1 MRSAALYLKD
11 PNASRFLG
19 GGLAEVE
26 VLLGSPLPPLPPT
39 EREAGRDVFHV
50 HFHPHLRTLLQRF
63 LGGLLREI
71 GEPGISSR
79 KQDSA
84 REQAEYEAVLGR
96 VLRSVRC
103 NDRRMG
109 LPSLFWLAH
118 SRDVAE
124 CLREMEGKT
133 PAVRKLKYSLH
144 PLLSSFYRRLED
156 GARRAAEQD
165 AGSTAAGNGGTLV
178 DSIIDDGFAFT
189 EPTISDLD
197 FNLYLAH
204 NKRYRLS
211 ADLFFEIYTIL
222 VRETEKRLREGER
235 GLLGRVTRHLPGLSR
250 EQCQTQAGVVKVMM
264 NTEVLTYLLG
274 DAWSVGTRLMAS
286 PRLRAEAERRRPA
299 EIVDVFLELLAGVKR
314 FEAVAH
320 VRDRVR
326 LLRAFDDEKEMEEKA
341 SRGQRLYEFGDS
353 AQVINNAA
361 NATVFFL
368 DLRGFTKTSEGQISE
383 RDLTRELYTV
393 FDAFIPHV
401 LRFGGTVDKFLGDGI
416 MVTYGTEHADPLNPL
431 NALRTA
437 VLCQETLRRLRAEGQ
452 TYFKMGIAVHYGR
465 VYLARFIADE
475 HEVQTTVIGRTVNL
489 AGRLSSASRRPVGED
504 ELVEEWEPTN
514 GAAAPVTSEF
524 PVSVDGDGTL
534 VNEGIAISRDTLL
547 QLEAHLPL
555 VHTEGDL
562 GQNFEYFDEQIGRRL
577 LVRYAGDAKFK
588 GVRSSFPVYSVD
600 FEG

>member
-11 PNASRFLG
+11 PNTSRFLG
-19 GGLAEVE
+19 GGLSEV
-26 VLLGSPLPPLPPT
+26 VSLLGSPLPPLPPT
-39 EREAGRDVFHV
+39 ERENGRDVFHV
-50 HFHPHLRTLLQRF
+50 HFHPHLRTLLQRY

-71 GEPGISSR
+71 GGEPAPPSR
-79 KQDSA
+79 KQDAA
-84 REQAEYEAVLGR
+84 REQAEYESVLAR

-156 GARRAAEQD
+156 AARRGDEQD
-165 AGSTAAGNGGTLV
+165 GTGEAPASSSVMV
-178 DSIIDDGFAFT
+178 DSIIEDGFAFT

-222 VRETEKRLREGER
+222 VRETERRLREGER
-235 GLLGRVTRHLPGLSR
+235 GLLARVGRHLPQLSR

-264 NTEVLTYLLG
+264 NAEVLAYLLG
-274 DAWSVGTRLMAS
+274 DAWSVGSRLTAS
-286 PRLRAEAERRRPA
+286 PRLRAETERRRPA
-299 EIVDVFLELLAGVKR
+299 EVVDVFLDLLAGVKR
-314 FEAVAH
+314 FEVVAH

-326 LLRAFDDEKEMEEKA
+326 LLRAFDDAREMEEKA

-361 NATVFFL
+361 NATIFFL

-393 FDAFIPHV
+393 FDAFVPHV
-401 LRFGGTVDKFLGDGI
+401 RRFGGKIDKFLGDGI
-416 MVTYGTEHADPLNPL
+416 MVTYGTDYADPLNPL
-431 NALRTA
+431 NAVRTA
-437 VLCQETLRRLRAEGQ
+437 VLCQETLRRLRGEGQ
-452 TYFKMGIAVHYGR
+452 TYFKMGIAVHHGR
-465 VYLARFIADE
+465 VYLARFLTDDDRGADHRHRPHRE
-475 HEVQTTVIGRTVNL
+475 PGRAALVGL
-489 AGRLSSASRRPVGED
+489 AAEGRRRRDGRGVGPHARARHAHGHLRVPRSAWTRRHAHQRGHRHQPRR
-504 ELVEEWEPTN
+504 
-514 GAAAPVTSEF
+514 AAAARGAPAA
-524 PVSVDGDGTL
+524 G
-534 VNEGIAISRDTLL
+534 
-547 QLEAHLPL
+547 AHRGRPGPELRVLRRADRPPAHHPL
-555 VHTEGDL
+555 R
-562 GQNFEYFDEQIGRRL
+562 GRRQ
-577 LVRYAGDAKFK
+577 VQGRA
-588 GVRSSFPVYSVD
+588 
-600 FEG
+600 FELSRL